1 MYAERA
7 HTYDQD
13 VEEKGYVG
21 PAVTV
26 NELIKHVDASK
37 TLHIIDKNEELMMRC

>member
-13 VEEKGYVG
+13 VEKKGYVG
-21 PAVTV
+21 PAITV
-26 NELIKHVDASK
+26 NELIKHVDASNALRILGNIK
-37 TLHIIDKNEELMMRC
+37 